1 MTVDEFDKLNDRL
14 ESFKNL
20 QQDIEDAEELIE
32 TLETDLTD
40 AENFNINI
48 KATYYPSNFLSNPDV
63 DSQEYIFADTT
74 NNFYSLSGSMFVE
87 VLKKHVEALK
97 QKRDEL

>member
-20 QQDIEDAEELIE
+20 QQDIEEAEELIE
-32 TLETDLTD
+32 TLETSLTD
-40 AENFNINI
+40 DENFNINI
-48 KATYYPSNFLSNPDV
+48 KATYYPPYYVGNPDV
-63 DSQEYIFADTT
+63 DSEEHIFTDST
-74 NNFYSLSGSMFVE
+74 NNFYSLSGNMFVE

-97 QKRDEL
+97 KQMEEL